1 MTNNFDHA
9 MGFRHACKLFD
20 DTKKISDDDM
30 MQILE
35 AGRKSPSAFGMEPW
49 KFLVTTDDELKAKLK
64 PACKNQIQVT
74 SCSHLMIILA
84 AIESVKLTSSDIKKR
99 FLTKGIP
106 PQKLDFY
113 LNLYAEHLEDTLNN
127 DENIYNWTSKQ
138 TFIAAANMM
147 TSAAFIGIDS
157 CPLEGFNK
165 EETEQILGL
174 DTKEFQVA
182 LVLPFGYRAK
192 PQPKQLRKP
201 MSEILEFI

>member
-1 MTNNFDHA
+1 MSNKFDHA
-9 MGFRHACKLFD
+9 MNFRHACKLFD
-20 DTKKISDDDM
+20 ETKKISDNDM
-30 MQILE
+30 MHILE

-49 KFLVTTDDELKAKLK
+49 KFLVTTDDTLKAKLK

-84 AIESVKLTSSDIKKR
+84 AIDSVKLTSNDIKQR

-106 PQKLDFY
+106 AQKLDFY

-147 TSAAFIGIDS
+147 TAAAYIGIDT
-157 CPLEGFNK
+157 CPLEGFHK
-165 EETEQILGL
+165 EETEQILDI
-174 DTKEFQVA
+174 DTRKFQVA